1 MPTTVTCVDVRA
13 SWRRQGHPAT
23 KPSTSSP
30 AKLQPAGTQMWS
42 FASAMYTAQGTKP
55 RDLPK
60 LHDRPS
66 KCFLALPHD
75 ALSSSTLRYYAFAVT
90 EDFLADLAR
99 AAPKRERLRVPHADG
114 VQLTHHG
121 LRLVSARTGARRIFL
136 TAGRIDRDRPPRH
149 PPPFVAPN
157 GIVPLVAVCSSE
169 PSSYRKRPS
178 QEQVDRLMDI
188 FGTPPQWW
196 TAFSRDMPRQPAE
209 EVIASARA

>member
-1 MPTTVTCVDVRA
+1 MT
-13 SWRRQGHPAT
+13 
-23 KPSTSSP
+23 
-30 AKLQPAGTQMWS
+30 LS
-42 FASAMYTAQGTKP
+42 FAPHINLSLLQGTKP
-55 RDLPK
+55 RDLPR

-75 ALSSSTLRYYAFAVT
+75 ALSSPVLRYYAFAVT

-121 LRLVSARTGARRIFL
+121 LHLVRIRTGAQRIFL
-136 TAGRIDRDRPPRH
+136 TAGRIDYDRLPRH

-169 PSSYRKRPS
+169 SSSYRKRPS
-178 QEQVDRLMDI
+178 QEQIDRLTDI
-188 FGTPPQWW
+188 LGTPPQWW
-196 TAFSRDMPRQPAE
+196 TAFSRDMPRRPTE
-209 EVIASARA
+209 EVIASAGA